1 MSERTPL
8 LHYRLSNSVNESENR
23 PSPAGV
29 AAAQSPAVSR
39 RKTANNQPPKLS
51 TFFGVVIPTLLSMF
65 SVVVFLRI
73 GFVVGQAGLYQAIG
87 MFLVAYFIISMTVL
101 SVCAISTN
109 GALDAGGAYYMISR
123 ALGPEFGGSIG
134 IMFFFANVCGSAL
147 YVLGLVEAVIATFGI
162 PEDTTAVARTAS
174 QVLPQGYWWSL
185 LYGTVILLLC
195 LLVCL
200 VGAHIYAKA
209 TFLIFIIVIVV
220 LATIFI
226 SFFAV
231 SPRQVLLPPS
241 PPNTSSPSSAN
252 FTGFKL
258 DTLLA
263 NLEAGYTVDYTTG
276 IQMTFATVFAV
287 MFNGC
292 TGIMAGSNMSGDLK
306 NPSYSIPRGT
316 ITAVIFTFIIYNL
329 LSVLVACSCDRI
341 LLQRDYSFLRDINVW
356 HPLVT
361 IGVYSSTL
369 SAAMSNLIGASRILY
384 ALARDDL
391 FGKALSPAKRTS
403 RSGNPWT
410 SVLISWFLVQL
421 VLFSGKLNTIASIV
435 TIFFLLVYA
444 AVDLACLAL
453 EWASAPNF
461 RPTFRYFTWH
471 TCVLGILGCAVMMF
485 LINAIYASASI
496 AFMLLL
502 LLLIHYL
509 SPTSSWGYI
518 SQALIFHQVL
528 TPVHTPAHISQALIF
543 HQVLTPVHTP
553 AHISQALIFHQVLTP
568 VHTPAHISQA
578 LIFHQVL
585 TPVHTPA
592 HISQALIFHQVH
604 TPVHTPAHISQALIF
619 HQVLTPVHTP
629 AHISQALIFHQVLT
643 PVHTPAHISQA
654 LIFHQVLKP
663 VHTPAHISQAL
674 IFHQVRKYL
683 LMLDVRKDHVKF
695 WRPQVLLMVANPR
708 GSTSLIT
715 FINDI
720 KKSGLY
726 VLGHVELGDLDLLPS
741 DPLQS
746 RYDSW
751 LSLVDHLNIKAFVN
765 LTLASSVR
773 HGVQHLLFI
782 SGLGG
787 MRPNTLVLGF
797 YDDCSPEDK
806 LLDPAEVT
814 GNSADAPGP
823 PQDPEDQLTFAFP
836 SLRGGGEGTGKGGAK
851 ALGPQEYV
859 AVIADAVKMLK
870 NVALARY
877 FCRFD
882 RAAVLGRRSGGAGLY
897 VDVWPLNLLRPD
909 SSSYVDTCSLFLL
922 QLACV
927 LNMVRAWRRARLRL
941 FLCVETGRSLRGSE
955 EKLRQ
960 LLKDLRIKAD
970 IHTVPW
976 DQVAALHWQ
985 RQGEGGK
992 GGRNE
997 EDEGEEKGAV
1007 EEEEEDDYVNSFP
1020 SNTTRLSDEYLHA
1033 VNALLQ
1039 GQSSPPPA
1047 VRFLYLPRPP
1057 ADTRRYSAYLR
1068 QLDLLTRDLGPTLLI
1083 HGVTPVITTDL

>member
-8 LHYRLSNSVNESENR
+8 LHYRLSASVHDSELQQ
-23 PSPAGV
+23 PSTGQTLVELPG
-29 AAAQSPAVSR
+29 SPRQRWSQHG
-39 RKTANNQPPKLS
+39 QPKKLS
-51 TFFGVVIPTLLSMF
+51 TFFGVVIPTLLSML

-73 GFVVGQAGLYQAIG
+73 GFLVGQSGLYQGIA

-134 IMFFFANVCGSAL
+134 LMFFLANVCGCAL
-147 YVLGLVEAVIATFGI
+147 YVLGLVEAVVATFGV
-162 PEDTTAVARTAS
+162 PEDGIAS
-174 QVLPQGYWWSL
+174 SYQVLPSGYWWTV
-185 LYGTVILLLC
+185 LYATGIALLC

-209 TFLIFIIVIVV
+209 SFLIFLVV
-220 LATIFI
+220 MFVLGTVFI

-231 SPRQVLLPPS
+231 GPRTIPL
-241 PPNTSSPSSAN
+241 PSSVIANPTNATGPTSGN

-258 DTLLA
+258 ETLLGNLWA
-263 NLEAGYTVDYTTG
+263 NYTLDYTTG
-276 IQMTFATVFAV
+276 NTMTFATVFAV

-329 LSVLVACSCDRI
+329 LSLLVACSCDRI
-341 LLQRDYSFLRDINVW
+341 LLQRDYSFLRDINIW
-356 HPLVT
+356 NPFVT

-369 SAAMSNLIGASRILY
+369 CAAMSNLIGASRILY

-391 FGKALSPAKRTS
+391 FGKVLSPAKKTS
-403 RSGNPWT
+403 QSGNPWV

-421 VLFSGKLNTIASIV
+421 VLFSGTLNTIASIV

-471 TCVLGILGCAVMMF
+471 TCVLGIVGCAVMMF

-518 SQALIFHQVL
+518 SQALIFHQV
-528 TPVHTPAHISQALIF
+528 
-543 HQVLTPVHTP
+543 
-553 AHISQALIFHQVLTP
+553 
-568 VHTPAHISQA
+568 
-578 LIFHQVL
+578 
-585 TPVHTPA
+585 
-592 HISQALIFHQVH
+592 
-604 TPVHTPAHISQALIF
+604 
-619 HQVLTPVHTP
+619 
-629 AHISQALIFHQVLT
+629 
-643 PVHTPAHISQA
+643 
-654 LIFHQVLKP
+654 
-663 VHTPAHISQAL
+663 
-674 IFHQVRKYL
+674 RKYL

-695 WRPQVLLMVANPR
+695 WRPQVLLMVSNPR
-708 GSTSLIT
+708 SSVGLIT

-726 VLGHVELGDLDLLPS
+726 VLGHVQLGDLNTLPS

-746 RYDSW
+746 HYDSW

-765 LTLASSVR
+765 LTLADSVR
-773 HGVQHLLFI
+773 HGIQHLLFI

-797 YDDCSPEDK
+797 YDDSRPRDR
-806 LLDPAEVT
+806 LIDSSLTYLSPAEDSL
-814 GNSADAPGP
+814 GQPFH
-823 PQDPEDQLTFAFP
+823 FAC
-836 SLRGGGEGTGKGGAK
+836 LRGSGDRQDGGEFGDGKV
-851 ALGPQEYV
+851 LGPQEYV
-859 AVIADAVKMLK
+859 AIIADAMKMLK
-870 NVALARY
+870 NVVLARH
-877 FCRFD
+877 FNSFD
-882 RAAVLGRRSGGAGLY
+882 RAQVLSQSSSFPGKASLF
-897 VDVWPLNLLRPD
+897 VDVWPVNLLRPD
-909 SSSYVDTCSLFLL
+909 SCSYVDTCSLFLL
-922 QLACV
+922 QLACI
-927 LNMVRAWRRARLRL
+927 LNMVRAWRRATLRI
-941 FLCVETGRSLRGSE
+941 FLCVEEGRSVKNSQ
-955 EKLRQ
+955 EKLGQ
-960 LLKDLRIKAD
+960 LLKELRIKAQ
-970 IHTVPW
+970 IYPVSW
-976 DQVAALHWQ
+976 DQQVALHWQ
-985 RQGEGGK
+985 RQGEWGQKKLAGTS
-992 GGRNE
+992 NTIN
-997 EDEGEEKGAV
+997 GETEAIR
-1007 EEEEEDDYVNSFP
+1007 EEDDADYANSFP
-1020 SNTTRLSDEYLHA
+1020 SNTTRLSDDYLAA
-1033 VNALLQ
+1033 VNQLILDQAR
-1039 GQSSPPPA
+1039 PPPA

-1057 ADTRRYSAYLR
+1057 ADTRRYTAYLH
-1068 QLDLLTRDLGPTLLI
+1068 QLELLTQGLGPTLLI

>member
-8 LHYRLSNSVNESENR
+8 LHYRLSTSVNEQSGEHHTCRSGETVEQSLAFSRLKSAHQSR
-23 PSPAGV
+23 P
-29 AAAQSPAVSR
+29 
-39 RKTANNQPPKLS
+39 KKLS

-73 GFVVGQAGLYQAIG
+73 GFVVGQCGLYQAIA
-87 MFLVAYFIISMTVL
+87 MLLVAYFIISMTVL

-123 ALGPEFGGSIG
+123 ALGPEFGGSLG
-134 IMFFFANVCGSAL
+134 VMFFLANVCSSAL
-147 YVLGLVEAVIATFGI
+147 YILGLVEAIVATFGL
-162 PEDTTAVARTAS
+162 PEDGVS
-174 QVLPQGYWWSL
+174 PVGSLQVLPAGYWWSL
-185 LYGTVILLLC
+185 LYATGILLLC

-200 VGAHIYAKA
+200 VGAEIYAKA
-209 TFLIFIIVIVV
+209 SFLIFLVVMIV
-220 LATIFI
+220 LASIFI

-231 SPRQVLLPPS
+231 RPRTILLPAAKPVHNNTGPQ
-241 PPNTSSPSSAN
+241 PPNMAN

-258 DTLLA
+258 DTLLG
-263 NLEAGYTVDYTTG
+263 NLDADYAVDYTTG
-276 IQMTFATVFAV
+276 TMMTFATVFAV

-329 LSVLVACSCDRI
+329 LSLMVACSCDRI

-356 HPLVT
+356 NPLVT
-361 IGVYSSTL
+361 VGVYSSTM
-369 SAAMSNLIGASRILY
+369 SAAMSNLIGASRILF

-391 FGKALSPAKRTS
+391 FGTVLSPAKKTS
-403 RSGNPWT
+403 HYGNPWV
-410 SVLISWFLVQL
+410 SVLLSWFLVQL
-421 VLFSGKLNTIASIV
+421 VVFTGKLNTIASIV

-471 TCVLGILGCAVMMF
+471 TCVLGIVGCAIMMF

-518 SQALIFHQVL
+518 SQALIFHQV
-528 TPVHTPAHISQALIF
+528 
-543 HQVLTPVHTP
+543 
-553 AHISQALIFHQVLTP
+553 
-568 VHTPAHISQA
+568 
-578 LIFHQVL
+578 
-585 TPVHTPA
+585 
-592 HISQALIFHQVH
+592 
-604 TPVHTPAHISQALIF
+604 
-619 HQVLTPVHTP
+619 
-629 AHISQALIFHQVLT
+629 
-643 PVHTPAHISQA
+643 
-654 LIFHQVLKP
+654 
-663 VHTPAHISQAL
+663 
-674 IFHQVRKYL
+674 RKYL

-695 WRPQVLLMVANPR
+695 WRPQLLLMVSNPR
-708 GSTSLIT
+708 SSVGLIT

-726 VLGHVELGDLDLLPS
+726 VLGHVQLGDLDTLPS
-741 DPLQS
+741 NPLQC

-765 LTLASSVR
+765 LTLADSVR

-797 YDDCSPEDK
+797 YDDCTPKDK
-806 LLDPAEVT
+806 LSDPSLTATVPT
-814 GNSADAPGP
+814 
-823 PQDPEDQLTFAFP
+823 QDPEDERPPYHFP
-836 SLRGGGEGTGKGGAK
+836 TLRPSNDGMGENGKVM
-851 ALGPQEYV
+851 GPQEYV
-859 AVIADAVKMLK
+859 AVIADAMKMMK

-877 FCRFD
+877 FHQFD
-882 RAAVLGRRSGGAGLY
+882 RASTISSSPGKGALY
-897 VDVWPLNLLRPD
+897 VDVWPVNLLRPD

-927 LNMVRAWRRARLRL
+927 LNMVRAWRHARLRL
-941 FLCVETGRSLRGSE
+941 FLCVEEGRSLRGSE
-955 EKLRQ
+955 EKLGQ
-960 LLKDLRIKAD
+960 LLKELRIKANVY
-970 IHTVPW
+970 TVPW
-976 DQVAALHWQ
+976 DQQVALHWQ
-985 RQGEGGK
+985 RQGEAAKRRPTCQSQREEEGLGK
-992 GGRNE
+992 RGLF
-997 EDEGEEKGAV
+997 EEKEGG
-1007 EEEEEDDYVNSFP
+1007 DGGDYVNSFP
-1020 SNTTRLSDEYLHA
+1020 SNATRLSDEYLLA
-1033 VNALLQ
+1033 VNRLILDQAF
-1039 GQSSPPPA
+1039 PPPA
-1047 VRFLYLPRPP
+1047 VRFLYLPHPP
-1057 ADTRRYSAYLR
+1057 ADTQHYTAYLR
-1068 QLDLLTRDLGPTLLI
+1068 QLDLLTKDLGPTLLI
-1083 HGVTPVITTDL
+1083 HGVTPVLTTDL

>member
-1 MSERTPL
+1 MTERTPL
-8 LHYRLSNSVNESENR
+8 LHYRLSTSVNESEPR
-23 PSPAGV
+23 PPPPGLAPEQFAGG
-29 AAAQSPAVSR
+29 SR
-39 RKTANNQPPKLS
+39 RRSTQQRQPKKLS
-51 TFFGVVIPTLLSMF
+51 IFFGVVVPTLLSMF

-73 GFVVGQAGLYQAIG
+73 GFVVGQSGLYQAIA
-87 MFLVAYFIISMTVL
+87 MFLVAYFIICMTVL

-134 IMFFFANVCGSAL
+134 IMFFLANVCGSAL
-147 YVLGLVEAVIATFGI
+147 YVLGLVEAIVATFGV
-162 PEDTTAVARTAS
+162 PEDGTVATS
-174 QVLPQGYWWSL
+174 SYQVLPSGYWWSL
-185 LYGTVILLLC
+185 LYATGIALLC

-209 TFLIFIIVIVV
+209 TFLIFVV
-220 LATIFI
+220 VMFVLGTIFI

-231 SPRQVLLPPS
+231 PPRTIVLPRSSSFNPT
-241 PPNTSSPSSAN
+241 PNGTRPTFPTTAN

-258 DTLLA
+258 DTLLG
-263 NLEAGYTVDYTTG
+263 NLNADYTVDYTTG
-276 IQMTFATVFAV
+276 TMMTFATVFAV

-356 HPLVT
+356 NPFVT

-391 FGKALSPAKRTS
+391 FGKVLSPAKKTS
-403 RSGNPWT
+403 HSGNPWV

-471 TCVLGILGCAVMMF
+471 TCVLGIIGCAVMMF

-518 SQALIFHQVL
+518 SQALIFHQV
-528 TPVHTPAHISQALIF
+528 
-543 HQVLTPVHTP
+543 
-553 AHISQALIFHQVLTP
+553 
-568 VHTPAHISQA
+568 
-578 LIFHQVL
+578 
-585 TPVHTPA
+585 
-592 HISQALIFHQVH
+592 
-604 TPVHTPAHISQALIF
+604 
-619 HQVLTPVHTP
+619 
-629 AHISQALIFHQVLT
+629 
-643 PVHTPAHISQA
+643 
-654 LIFHQVLKP
+654 
-663 VHTPAHISQAL
+663 
-674 IFHQVRKYL
+674 RKYL

-695 WRPQVLLMVANPR
+695 WRPQILLMVSNPR
-708 GSTSLIT
+708 SSVGLIT

-726 VLGHVELGDLDLLPS
+726 VLGHVQLGDLNTLPS

-746 RYDSW
+746 QYDSW

-765 LTLASSVR
+765 LTLADSVR

-797 YDDCSPEDK
+797 YDDCIPKDKLTGTSLSTSPSTDPSSTSPEV
-806 LLDPAEVT
+806 EQ
-814 GNSADAPGP
+814 P
-823 PQDPEDQLTFAFP
+823 PLFHFT
-836 SLRGGGEGTGKGGAK
+836 SLRGSCDRQDHNNFEDGKV
-851 ALGPQEYV
+851 LGPQEFV
-859 AVIADAVKMLK
+859 AIISDAMKMLK
-870 NVALARY
+870 NVVLARY
-877 FCRFD
+877 FNNFERSV
-882 RAAVLGRRSGGAGLY
+882 ALSPPSSSPGKGAVY
-897 VDVWPLNLLRPD
+897 VDVWPVNLLRPD
-909 SSSYVDTCSLFLL
+909 SCSYVDTCSLFLL
-922 QLACV
+922 QLACI
-927 LNMVRAWRRARLRL
+927 LNMVRSWRKATLRL
-941 FLCVETGRSLRGSE
+941 FLCVEEGRSVRGSE
-955 EKLRQ
+955 EKLGQ
-960 LLKDLRIKAD
+960 LLKELRIKAQ
-970 IHTVPW
+970 IYPVPW
-976 DQVAALHWQ
+976 DQQVALHWQ
-985 RQGEGGK
+985 RQGDFSK
-992 GGRNE
+992 KPLSQTSDTVA
-997 EDEGEEKGAV
+997 DEKKQKAN
-1007 EEEEEDDYVNSFP
+1007 EEEENEDDYVNSFP
-1020 SNTTRLSDEYLHA
+1020 SNATRLSDDYLSA
-1033 VNALLQ
+1033 VNRLILDQAR
-1039 GQSSPPPA
+1039 PA
-1047 VRFLYLPRPP
+1047 PTVRFLYLPRPP

-1068 QLDLLTRDLGPTLLI
+1068 QLELLTQDLGPTLLI

>member
-8 LHYRLSNSVNESENR
+8 LHYRLSTSVIEQSGEHQPCLPR
-23 PSPAGV
+23 EAV
-29 AAAQSPAVSR
+29 EQSPALSR
-39 RKTANNQPPKLS
+39 RPKKLS

-73 GFVVGQAGLYQAIG
+73 GFVVGQCGLYQAIA

-123 ALGPEFGGSIG
+123 ALGPEFGGSLG
-134 IMFFFANVCGSAL
+134 VMFFLANVCSSAL
-147 YVLGLVEAVIATFGI
+147 YILGLVEAIVATFGL
-162 PEDTTAVARTAS
+162 PEDGVSPAGS
-174 QVLPQGYWWSL
+174 LQVLPAGYWWSL
-185 LYGTVILLLC
+185 LYATGILLLC

-200 VGAHIYAKA
+200 VGAEIYAKA
-209 TFLIFIIVIVV
+209 SFIIFLVVMLV

-231 SPRQVLLPPS
+231 RPRTILLPAA
-241 PPNTSSPSSAN
+241 PPIHNGTGPQPPTMAN

-258 DTLLA
+258 NTLLG
-263 NLEAGYTVDYTTG
+263 NLDADYAVDYTTG
-276 IQMTFATVFAV
+276 TMMSFATVFAV

-329 LSVLVACSCDRI
+329 LSLMVACSCDRI

-356 HPLVT
+356 NPLVT
-361 IGVYSSTL
+361 VGVYSSTM

-391 FGKALSPAKRTS
+391 FGTVLSIAKKTS
-403 RSGNPWT
+403 RNGNPWV
-410 SVLISWFLVQL
+410 SVLLSWFLVQL
-421 VLFSGKLNTIASIV
+421 VLFTGKLNTIASIV

-471 TCVLGILGCAVMMF
+471 TCVLGIVGCAVMMF
-485 LINAIYASASI
+485 LINSIYASASI

-518 SQALIFHQVL
+518 SQALIFHQV
-528 TPVHTPAHISQALIF
+528 
-543 HQVLTPVHTP
+543 
-553 AHISQALIFHQVLTP
+553 
-568 VHTPAHISQA
+568 
-578 LIFHQVL
+578 
-585 TPVHTPA
+585 
-592 HISQALIFHQVH
+592 
-604 TPVHTPAHISQALIF
+604 
-619 HQVLTPVHTP
+619 
-629 AHISQALIFHQVLT
+629 
-643 PVHTPAHISQA
+643 
-654 LIFHQVLKP
+654 
-663 VHTPAHISQAL
+663 
-674 IFHQVRKYL
+674 RKYL

-695 WRPQVLLMVANPR
+695 WRPQVLLMVSNPR
-708 GSTSLIT
+708 SSVGLIT

-726 VLGHVELGDLDLLPS
+726 VLGHVQLGDLDTLPS
-741 DPLQS
+741 DPLQCL
-746 RYDSW
+746 YDSW

-765 LTLASSVR
+765 LTLADSVR

-797 YDDCSPEDK
+797 YDDCTPKDK
-806 LLDPAEVT
+806 LTDHNL
-814 GNSADAPGP
+814 ADATVPT
-823 PQDPEDQLTFAFP
+823 QDPEDERPPYHFP
-836 SLRGGGEGTGKGGAK
+836 ALRASIDGKEEGNGENGKVMG
-851 ALGPQEYV
+851 LQEYV
-859 AVIADAVKMLK
+859 AVIADAMKMLK

-877 FCRFD
+877 FHQFD
-882 RAAVLGRRSGGAGLY
+882 RASTISSSPGKGALY
-897 VDVWPLNLLRPD
+897 VDVWPVNLLRPD

-927 LNMVRAWRRARLRL
+927 LNMVRAWRHARLRL
-941 FLCVETGRSLRGSE
+941 FLCVEEGRSLRGSE
-955 EKLRQ
+955 EKLGQ
-960 LLKDLRIKAD
+960 LLKELRIKANVY
-970 IHTVPW
+970 TVPW
-976 DQVAALHWQ
+976 DQQVALHWQ
-985 RQGEGGK
+985 RQGEAGK
-992 GGRNE
+992 RRPSHQSRRE
-997 EDEGEEKGAV
+997 EEGLGKKGLFEV
-1007 EEEEEDDYVNSFP
+1007 EEGDDDYVNSFP
-1020 SNTTRLSDEYLHA
+1020 SNATRLSDEYLSA
-1033 VNALLQ
+1033 VNRLILEQAR
-1039 GQSSPPPA
+1039 PPPA

-1057 ADTRRYSAYLR
+1057 ADTRRYTAYLR
-1068 QLDLLTRDLGPTLLI
+1068 QLDLLTKDLGPTLLI
-1083 HGVTPVITTDL
+1083 HGVTPVLTTDL

>member
-1 MSERTPL
+1 MTERTPL
-8 LHYRLSNSVNESENR
+8 LHYRLSTSVNESEL
-23 PSPAGV
+23 
-29 AAAQSPAVSR
+29 
-39 RKTANNQPPKLS
+39 QPPPTGQALEQHPGSPRQRSAHQRQPKKLS
-51 TFFGVVIPTLLSMF
+51 IFFGVVIPTLLSMF

-73 GFVVGQAGLYQAIG
+73 GFVVGQSGLYQAIA

-134 IMFFFANVCGSAL
+134 IMFFLANVCGSAL
-147 YVLGLVEAVIATFGI
+147 YVLGLVEAIVATFGV
-162 PEDTTAVARTAS
+162 PEDGTLAVS
-174 QVLPQGYWWSL
+174 SYQVLPSGYWWSL
-185 LYGTVILLLC
+185 LYATAVALLC

-209 TFLIFIIVIVV
+209 TFLIFVV
-220 LATIFI
+220 VMFVLGTIFI

-231 SPRQVLLPPS
+231 RPRTIVLPPFA
-241 PPNTSSPSSAN
+241 NPSANGTGPVFPTTAN

-258 DTLLA
+258 DTLLG
-263 NLEAGYTVDYTTG
+263 NLRADYTVDYTTG
-276 IQMTFATVFAV
+276 TTMTFATVFAV

-292 TGIMAGSNMSGDLK
+292 TGIMAGSNMSGELK

-329 LSVLVACSCDRI
+329 LSVLVACSCDRV
-341 LLQRDYSFLRDINVW
+341 LLQRDYSFLRDINIW
-356 HPLVT
+356 NPFVT

-391 FGKALSPAKRTS
+391 FGKVLSPAKKTS
-403 RSGNPWT
+403 HTGNPWV

-471 TCVLGILGCAVMMF
+471 TCVLGIVGCAVMMF

-518 SQALIFHQVL
+518 SQALIFHQV
-528 TPVHTPAHISQALIF
+528 
-543 HQVLTPVHTP
+543 
-553 AHISQALIFHQVLTP
+553 
-568 VHTPAHISQA
+568 
-578 LIFHQVL
+578 
-585 TPVHTPA
+585 
-592 HISQALIFHQVH
+592 
-604 TPVHTPAHISQALIF
+604 
-619 HQVLTPVHTP
+619 
-629 AHISQALIFHQVLT
+629 
-643 PVHTPAHISQA
+643 
-654 LIFHQVLKP
+654 
-663 VHTPAHISQAL
+663 
-674 IFHQVRKYL
+674 RKYL

-695 WRPQVLLMVANPR
+695 WRPQVLLMVSNPR
-708 GSTSLIT
+708 SSVGLIT

-726 VLGHVELGDLDLLPS
+726 VLGHVQLGDLNVLPS

-746 RYDSW
+746 QYDSW

-765 LTLASSVR
+765 LTLADSVR
-773 HGVQHLLFI
+773 HGIQHLLFI

-797 YDDCSPEDK
+797 YDDCLPKDK
-806 LLDPAEVT
+806 LIDPTLSTDQCTDSSQELEQQ
-814 GNSADAPGP
+814 P
-823 PQDPEDQLTFAFP
+823 PLFHFA
-836 SLRGGGEGTGKGGAK
+836 SLRGSSDRHDHGECGDGKV
-851 ALGPQEYV
+851 LGPQEYV
-859 AVIADAVKMLK
+859 AIIADAMKMLK
-870 NVALARY
+870 NVVLARY
-877 FCRFD
+877 FNNFD
-882 RAAVLGRRSGGAGLY
+882 RTQVLSPPSSSPGKGAVY
-897 VDVWPLNLLRPD
+897 VDVWPVNLLRPD

-922 QLACV
+922 QLACI
-927 LNMVRAWRRARLRL
+927 LNMVRAWRKATLRL
-941 FLCVETGRSLRGSE
+941 FLCVEEGRSVRGSE
-955 EKLRQ
+955 EKLGQ
-960 LLKDLRIKAD
+960 LLKELRIKAQVYP
-970 IHTVPW
+970 VPW
-976 DQVAALHWQ
+976 DQQVALHWQ
-985 RQGEGGK
+985 RQGEW
-992 GGRNE
+992 GRKQLSQSTDTTTE
-997 EDEGEEKGAV
+997 ENKMQTV
-1007 EEEEEDDYVNSFP
+1007 EEEEDDEDYVNSFP
-1020 SNTTRLSDEYLHA
+1020 SNATRLSDDYLSA
-1033 VNALLQ
+1033 VNKMILDTAQ
-1039 GQSSPPPA
+1039 PAPA

-1057 ADTRRYSAYLR
+1057 ADTRRYTTYLH
-1068 QLDLLTRDLGPTLLI
+1068 QLDLLTKDLGPTLLI

>member
-8 LHYRLSNSVNESENR
+8 LHYRLSASVNESD
-23 PSPAGV
+23 PQPGAAGDGVEV
-29 AAAQSPAVSR
+29 AERTQGTSR
-39 RKTANNQPPKLS
+39 RRTNEQPQKLS

-65 SVVVFLRI
+65 SVVLFLRI
-73 GFVVGQAGLYQAIG
+73 GFVVGQAGLYQGIA
-87 MFLVAYFIISMTVL
+87 MFLVAYVIISMTVL

-147 YVLGLVEAVIATFGI
+147 FVLGLVEAIVDTFGI
-162 PEDTTAVARTAS
+162 QEDGGALGGMR
-174 QVLPQGYWWSL
+174 VLPNSYWWAL
-185 LYGTVILLLC
+185 LYGTGILLLC

-209 TFLIFIIVIVV
+209 TFIIFLIVMVV
-220 LATIFI
+220 LATILI

-231 SPRQVLLPPS
+231 KPRVVQLPQHS
-241 PPNTSSPSSAN
+241 LNGSSSTAN

-258 DTLLA
+258 STLQSNVYA
-263 NLEAGYTVDYTTG
+263 DYTVDYTTG
-276 IQMTFATVFAV
+276 KMMTFATVFAV

-306 NPSYSIPRGT
+306 RPSYSIPRGT

-329 LSVLVACSCDRI
+329 LCLLMACSCDRT
-341 LLQRDYSFLRDINVW
+341 LLQKNYSFLQDINVW
-356 HPLVT
+356 HPFVI
-361 IGVYSSTL
+361 IGIYSSTL

-384 ALARDDL
+384 AMARDDL
-391 FGKALSPAKRTS
+391 FGRVLSPAKRTS
-403 RSGNPWT
+403 RSGNPWVA
-410 SVLISWFLVQL
+410 VLISWFLVQL
-421 VLFSGKLNTIASIV
+421 VLFTGKLNTIAGIV

-471 TCVLGILGCAVMMF
+471 TCILGIVGCAVMMF
-485 LINAIYASASI
+485 LINPIYASASI

-502 LLLIHYL
+502 LVVIHYL
-509 SPTSSWGYI
+509 SPTSSWGY
-518 SQALIFHQVL
+518 
-528 TPVHTPAHISQALIF
+528 
-543 HQVLTPVHTP
+543 
-553 AHISQALIFHQVLTP
+553 
-568 VHTPAHISQA
+568 
-578 LIFHQVL
+578 
-585 TPVHTPA
+585 
-592 HISQALIFHQVH
+592 
-604 TPVHTPAHISQALIF
+604 
-619 HQVLTPVHTP
+619 
-629 AHISQALIFHQVLT
+629 
-643 PVHTPAHISQA
+643 
-654 LIFHQVLKP
+654 
-663 VHTPAHISQAL
+663 ISQAL

-708 GSTSLIT
+708 GSTSLVT
-715 FINDI
+715 FINDM

-726 VLGHVELGDLDLLPS
+726 VLGHVELGDLDILPS
-741 DPLQS
+741 DPLQA
-746 RYDSW
+746 RYESW
-751 LSLVDHLNIKAFVN
+751 LSLVDQLNIKAFVN
-765 LTLASSVR
+765 LTLADSVR

-797 YDDCSPEDK
+797 YDDCSPQDHMQESQMQSSSSVDGFSS
-806 LLDPAEVT
+806 T
-814 GNSADAPGP
+814 T
-823 PQDPEDQLTFAFP
+823 DPEEPIQPNFP
-836 SLRGGGEGTGKGGAK
+836 ALRGEGGQGKSLSGT
-851 ALGPQEYV
+851 EYV
-859 AVIADAVKMLK
+859 GIIADAVKMSK

-882 RAAVLGRRSGGAGLY
+882 RTEVLGRRAGVY
-897 VDVWPLNLLRPD
+897 VDVWPLNLMRPD

-927 LNMVRAWRRARLRL
+927 LTMVRAWRKAELRL
-941 FLCVETGRSLRGSE
+941 FLCVEAGRSVRGPE

-960 LLKDLRIKAD
+960 LLRELRIKAA

-976 DQVAALHWQ
+976 DSVVALHWHKQ
-985 RQGEGGK
+985 AGGEKDSGEP
-992 GGRNE
+992 RDELE
-997 EDEGEEKGAV
+997 ENDF
-1007 EEEEEDDYVNSFP
+1007 VNSFP
-1020 SNTTRLSDEYLHA
+1020 SNATRLSDDYLQA
-1033 VNALLQ
+1033 VNRLVLEQAF
-1039 GQSSPPPA
+1039 PPPA

-1057 ADTRRYSAYLR
+1057 ADTRLYPTYLH

-1083 HGVTPVITTDL
+1083 HGITPVITTDL

>member
-1 MSERTPL
+1 MTERTPL
-8 LHYRLSNSVNESENR
+8 LHYRLSTSVNESDQR
-23 PSPAGV
+23 SPPRSAH
-29 AAAQSPAVSR
+29 QR
-39 RKTANNQPPKLS
+39 QPKKLS

-73 GFVVGQAGLYQAIG
+73 GFVVGQSGLYQAIA
-87 MFLVAYFIISMTVL
+87 MFLVAYFIICMTVL

-147 YVLGLVEAVIATFGI
+147 YVLGLVEAIVATFGVA
-162 PEDTTAVARTAS
+162 EDGTVGS
-174 QVLPQGYWWSL
+174 PHQVLPSGYWWSL
-185 LYGTVILLLC
+185 LYATAIALLC

-209 TFLIFIIVIVV
+209 TFIIFLLVMFV
-220 LATIFI
+220 LCTIFI

-231 SPRQVLLPPS
+231 RPRTIILPS
-241 PPNTSSPSSAN
+241 SSTPNPNGTGPGFPTSAN

-258 DTLLA
+258 DTLLG
-263 NLEAGYTVDYTTG
+263 NLGADYTVDYTTG
-276 IQMTFATVFAV
+276 TMMTFATVFAV

-329 LSVLVACSCDRI
+329 LSVLVACSCDRV
-341 LLQRDYSFLRDINVW
+341 LLQRDYSFLRDINIW
-356 HPLVT
+356 KPFVT

-391 FGKALSPAKRTS
+391 FGKVLSPAKKTS
-403 RSGNPWT
+403 HSGNPWV

-471 TCVLGILGCAVMMF
+471 TCVLGIVGCAVMMF

-518 SQALIFHQVL
+518 SQALIFHQV
-528 TPVHTPAHISQALIF
+528 
-543 HQVLTPVHTP
+543 
-553 AHISQALIFHQVLTP
+553 
-568 VHTPAHISQA
+568 
-578 LIFHQVL
+578 
-585 TPVHTPA
+585 
-592 HISQALIFHQVH
+592 
-604 TPVHTPAHISQALIF
+604 
-619 HQVLTPVHTP
+619 
-629 AHISQALIFHQVLT
+629 
-643 PVHTPAHISQA
+643 
-654 LIFHQVLKP
+654 
-663 VHTPAHISQAL
+663 
-674 IFHQVRKYL
+674 RKYL

-695 WRPQVLLMVANPR
+695 WRPQVLLMVSNPR
-708 GSTSLIT
+708 SSVGLIT

-726 VLGHVELGDLDLLPS
+726 VLGHVQLGDLNTLPS

-746 RYDSW
+746 QYDSW

-765 LTLASSVR
+765 LTLADSVR

-797 YDDCSPEDK
+797 YDDCLPNDK
-806 LLDPAEVT
+806 LVD
-814 GNSADAPGP
+814 
-823 PQDPEDQLTFAFP
+823 P
-836 SLRGGGEGTGKGGAK
+836 SLSTSQSTDPSDPSQEPEQQPPLFHFV
-851 ALGPQEYV
+851 LGPQEYV
-859 AVIADAVKMLK
+859 AIIADAMKMLK
-870 NVALARY
+870 NVVLARY
-877 FCRFD
+877 FNNFD
-882 RAAVLGRRSGGAGLY
+882 RAQVLSPPSSSPGKGAVY
-897 VDVWPLNLLRPD
+897 VDVWPVNLLRPD
-909 SSSYVDTCSLFLL
+909 SCSYVDTCSLFLL
-922 QLACV
+922 QLACI
-927 LNMVRAWRRARLRL
+927 LNMVRAWRKATLRL
-941 FLCVETGRSLRGSE
+941 FLCVEEGRSVRGSE
-955 EKLRQ
+955 EKLGQ
-960 LLKDLRIKAD
+960 LLKELRIKAR
-970 IHTVPW
+970 IYPVPW
-976 DQVAALHWQ
+976 DQQVATD
-985 RQGEGGK
+985 
-992 GGRNE
+992 
-997 EDEGEEKGAV
+997 EDEEND
-1007 EEEEEDDYVNSFP
+1007 DDYVNSFP
-1020 SNTTRLSDEYLHA
+1020 SNTMRLSDDYLSA
-1033 VNALLQ
+1033 VNKLILDQAR
-1039 GQSSPPPA
+1039 PPPA

-1057 ADTRRYSAYLR
+1057 ADTRRYAAYLH
-1068 QLDLLTRDLGPTLLI
+1068 QLELLTQDLGPTLLI

>member
-8 LHYRLSNSVNESENR
+8 LHYRLSTSVNEPSGEHQTCLSGETVEQSLAFSRLKSAHRSR
-23 PSPAGV
+23 P
-29 AAAQSPAVSR
+29 
-39 RKTANNQPPKLS
+39 KKLS

-73 GFVVGQAGLYQAIG
+73 GFVVGQCGLYQAIA

-123 ALGPEFGGSIG
+123 ALGPEFGGSLG
-134 IMFFFANVCGSAL
+134 VMFFLANVCSSAL
-147 YVLGLVEAVIATFGI
+147 FILGLVEAIVATFGL
-162 PEDTTAVARTAS
+162 PEDGVSPAGS
-174 QVLPQGYWWSL
+174 LQVLPAGYWWSL
-185 LYGTVILLLC
+185 LYATGILLLC

-200 VGAHIYAKA
+200 VGAEIYAKA
-209 TFLIFIIVIVV
+209 SFLIFLVVMLV

-226 SFFAV
+226 SFFTV
-231 SPRQVLLPPS
+231 CPRTILLPAALPVHNNTGPQ
-241 PPNTSSPSSAN
+241 PPNMAN

-258 DTLLA
+258 DTLLG
-263 NLEAGYTVDYTTG
+263 NLDADYAVDYTTG
-276 IQMTFATVFAV
+276 TMMSFATVFAV

-329 LSVLVACSCDRI
+329 LSLMVACSCDRL

-356 HPLVT
+356 NPLVT
-361 IGVYSSTL
+361 VGVYSSTM

-391 FGKALSPAKRTS
+391 FGTVLSPAKKTS
-403 RSGNPWT
+403 HNGNPWV
-410 SVLISWFLVQL
+410 SVLLSWFLVQL
-421 VLFSGKLNTIASIV
+421 VLFTGKLNTIASIV

-471 TCVLGILGCAVMMF
+471 TCVLGIVGCAIMMF

-518 SQALIFHQVL
+518 SQALIFHQV
-528 TPVHTPAHISQALIF
+528 
-543 HQVLTPVHTP
+543 
-553 AHISQALIFHQVLTP
+553 
-568 VHTPAHISQA
+568 
-578 LIFHQVL
+578 
-585 TPVHTPA
+585 
-592 HISQALIFHQVH
+592 
-604 TPVHTPAHISQALIF
+604 
-619 HQVLTPVHTP
+619 
-629 AHISQALIFHQVLT
+629 
-643 PVHTPAHISQA
+643 
-654 LIFHQVLKP
+654 
-663 VHTPAHISQAL
+663 
-674 IFHQVRKYL
+674 RKYL

-695 WRPQVLLMVANPR
+695 WRPQLLLMVSNPR
-708 GSTSLIT
+708 SSVGLIT

-726 VLGHVELGDLDLLPS
+726 VLGHVQLGDLDTLPS
-741 DPLQS
+741 DPLQCH
-746 RYDSW
+746 YDSW

-765 LTLASSVR
+765 LTLADSVR

-797 YDDCSPEDK
+797 YDDCTPKDK
-806 LLDPAEVT
+806 LTDSVL
-814 GNSADAPGP
+814 ADAPVLT
-823 PQDPEDQLTFAFP
+823 QDPEDERPPYHFP
-836 SLRGGGEGTGKGGAK
+836 ALRPSNDGMGENRKVM
-851 ALGPQEYV
+851 GPQEYV
-859 AVIADAVKMLK
+859 AVIADAMKMLK

-877 FCRFD
+877 FHQFD
-882 RAAVLGRRSGGAGLY
+882 RASTISSSPGKGALY
-897 VDVWPLNLLRPD
+897 VDVWPVNLLRPD

-927 LNMVRAWRRARLRL
+927 LNMVRAWRHARLRL
-941 FLCVETGRSLRGSE
+941 FLCVEEGRSLRGSE
-955 EKLRQ
+955 EKLGQ
-960 LLKDLRIKAD
+960 LLKELRIKANVY
-970 IHTVPW
+970 TVPW
-976 DQVAALHWQ
+976 DQQVALHWQ
-985 RQGEGGK
+985 RQGEVGK
-992 GGRNE
+992 RRPTRQSQRE
-997 EDEGEEKGAV
+997 EGLGKRGLFEEKEGG
-1007 EEEEEDDYVNSFP
+1007 DGNYVNSFP
-1020 SNTTRLSDEYLHA
+1020 SNATRLSDEYLSA
-1033 VNALLQ
+1033 VNRLILEQAC
-1039 GQSSPPPA
+1039 PPPA
-1047 VRFLYLPRPP
+1047 VRFLYLPHPP
-1057 ADTRRYSAYLR
+1057 ADTQHYTAYLR
-1068 QLDLLTRDLGPTLLI
+1068 QLDLLTKDLGPTLLI
-1083 HGVTPVITTDL
+1083 HGVTPVLTTDL